1 MRKRGH
7 HVSRTADSSAAP
19 PATSCCCCFGC
30 CRARA
35 SGLPT
40 LLLARTTARKL
51 LERAC
56 AMRTPVDH
64 DALAVLHGVSCA
76 SAQMCAAERRLMV
89 WPCGAFRRLECTI
102 ACLLEVIRVSCQKQS
117 CSESRVWHDGAGAS
131 LCLTCSSPIIN
142 PSFLD
147 PILATLMLAPPGPE
161 SPPQASRTGWGY
173 ADRFFT
179 PMARMGATGTAT
191 GQLNHLQAVPEQCSK
206 T

>member
-76 SAQMCAAERRLMV
+76 SAQTCAAERRLMV
-89 WPCGAFRRLECTI
+89 WPCGAFRRLECTK

-117 CSESRVWHDGAGAS
+117 CSESRVWHDGALGS
-131 LCLTCSSPIIN
+131 LWLTCSSPIIN

-161 SPPQASRTGWGY
+161 SPPQADRPTSRGLGCGECGGDRPIAGGANLEKRPFT
-173 ADRFFT
+173 AD
-179 PMARMGATGTAT
+179 
-191 GQLNHLQAVPEQCSK
+191 NHQR
-206 T
+206 

>member
-89 WPCGAFRRLECTI
+89 WPCGAFRRLECTK

-117 CSESRVWHDGAGAS
+117 CSESRVWHDGASAP
-131 LCLTCSSPIIN
+131 LCPTCSPPITS

-161 SPPQASRTGWGY
+161 SPPQAMPLAMTRSEW
-173 ADRFFT
+173 
-179 PMARMGATGTAT
+179 
-191 GQLNHLQAVPEQCSK
+191 
-206 T
+206 